1 MSATVE
7 SIGVIRAAK
16 FTDEYVF
23 QPLRIK
29 VKAGGSVTWTNDGKV
44 PHDASAQDGSWSTGE
59 IAPGKSATVKF
70 DKPGTYTYIC
80 KDHPWSYGQ
89 LIVE

>member
-1 MSATVE
+1 
-7 SIGVIRAAK
+7 
-16 FTDEYVF
+16 
-23 QPLRIK
+23 
-29 VKAGGSVTWTNDGKV
+29 V

-89 LIVE
+89 LVVE